1 MDQSDASTASFGA
14 AAAAADRMSAS
25 HNSSP
30 GTIEVETLTAVRED
44 ATGRARSRSPS
55 AHSTPPGGTPRSGR
69 SPRET
74 RRRTDTGAVRV
85 LALQDGSAVPVPSD
99 SEAGDGARAST
110 DNLQLARADGDLN
123 AKCAQL
129 LAEVHMLNHQNAWMV
144 ECEQRQNQI
153 IQHETEVHEVVM
165 AHLEECYVE
174 GYGNQRRISQL
185 TESRDCLL
193 SAAHDLQYQMDTD
206 RVAMR
211 DRLTQ
216 LGEYADR
223 NSAEMVSQVV
233 NIGTEEIQAI
243 SAERDRAVT
252 EVMTTIA
259 DAENVK
265 DLCRKELV
273 GLQRQSARNKHE
285 YAEEMKM
292 REAMYANK
300 IKWLSEENEEL
311 NNRSNTQ
318 DKFILSIREQL
329 KKANEELTQ
338 TRIQGSD
345 RPFQPSSA
353 ELKKAEAKVNMLEE
367 DILRKERMLKRLQE
381 ELIESSA
388 SEAQLKVAL
397 KLKPPDMGSEPS
409 VENEMM
415 TKLRAE
421 LERTEKLLRSE
432 EKEAIEYYEGMMQN
446 QQDMMEFETHASRLR
461 DERNKYRKRYEEER
475 TSAENA
481 AATEHGAASSSS
493 SGGSKISRK
502 EDEKINIPAWPK
514 IHDLEVWKSQVVAAV
529 VTASGDEKQEDWIQ
543 WLSDAFRSPYDP
555 FLLETSGE
563 ARFASIDAKLG
574 ITLHTIIHAAG
585 ERSHDVQLKVRQM
598 MQRRARGTTPGMV
611 KGREM
616 LALIVDSF
624 RSADNV
630 DVMYASK
637 HLFDLKFPGDNQL
650 SRFLGQWDEIIS
662 GMDADDMLPDKA
674 LRNLLWDKIKD
685 SKVMALDLS
694 VYDNMLDKD
703 PDKTYQKLREIMTKW
718 IRKSIETTNKKERE
732 KAFGNIVKA
741 TPAAEKKDPK
751 AKPKNTKADP
761 PKHDAAPVL
770 PQANPK
776 DHNKKDKKQD
786 RGRSATKS
794 PKGDRGRSATPAD
807 TSKIGCAFHFHGKN
821 GCSRGDKCKFSH
833 QEKHK
838 SSAKKPES
846 LKGDRSKSPGGRSS
860 SPKPMKDQ
868 VCWNWQK
875 GSCRFGDKCRRQH
888 HAAPA
893 TKQEAK
899 GKAKPK
905 PAAPAFMLCGDIES
919 DDEDVQPALPNVQQ
933 GKLALRFK
941 VRFDDQANV
950 TTFTCDP
957 GNELNNRPLRKKKN
971 EVQKVDTELISSL
984 RALRVSNI
992 AARVAHAKGKM
1003 MELFYAEHIAKAW
1016 VQITQD
1022 EGIEVNVDLSDF
1034 NTREVVRKDFVD
1046 YTIPGTTMFMA
1057 VERYDGP
1064 PIRFIMDTGCGHD
1077 LISREKVNA
1086 MGLTTKEGPKSV
1098 SFMTANGVTSTSEM
1112 VDINVDE
1119 LPMRSEAHVLESTP
1133 SVFSIGKRCMEQGYS
1148 FIWPANQL
1156 PYLIDQNANKIP
1168 LSVHDNI
1175 PYIKVNDDDGRCL
1188 PRPDGLA
1195 TILHRILSGVGHE
1208 DEVTAGQETQQ
1219 EELPPKK
1226 PRRRRRKKKDN
1237 QKGRDGE
1244 SDINPAVAGVEE
1256 EPEEHDDDRY
1266 SPEEE
1271 YDGEEPRF
1279 DRDHEGQ
1286 PEEAGGDEHGGD
1298 ADSERGESDID
1309 EDEEGLLEVDVVDG
1323 EARLSKPGVLKNE
1336 AKSILHLMTH
1346 RYKNPYCKSC
1356 VRAKMKHYKT
1366 RKGAFKRKL
1375 KAFGDLITFDLM
1387 NTQKMARDG
1396 IMPDKDILVIRDQFT
1411 GVIWGYPLKASN
1423 SDEVVQAMKHYIGK
1437 RKVTNAYADDAPQ
1450 FESALKELR
1459 IPLDQSLP
1467 GHPQNNSLA
1476 ERNNQFMMLT
1486 TSTCLLEAGLPP
1498 CFWPFAV
1505 ECVSHL
1511 LNIEKLSDGS
1521 SAWLKLHKSE
1531 FPGMV
1536 IPLGAKVFF
1545 KPSDA
1550 RERDQD
1556 HKFDPKSI
1564 PGIFAGYVM
1573 GTGMNWSRKYKVWAI
1588 SDFAQQ
1594 NLGYDAERPLRKLIT
1609 PHITEKIFQD
1619 DGIEFP
1625 LKKEYERLNS
1635 TLEGMKVLK
1644 ERSGSPDAP
1653 TNPELPDPDDS
1664 DDQDDDDDAPDP
1676 PDGDLKSKASA
1687 IDAIEDKKTEELTEK
1702 KKEDYSGPDHYSVG
1716 GPGDN
1721 IIYLNN
1727 DGEHVKIAKDGRL
1740 YRVGS
1745 DGRRLF
1751 HNSPR
1756 PKDYLTPEEWQK
1768 LSVKDRAIA
1777 KKAGKHVDRVVDR
1790 LSKKAKGLGSS
1801 TDKKEDEEPDELL
1814 KDLGDAKKG
1823 DEGDSEKKSKKDK
1836 KDKKTKK
1843 DKKSKKEKKSKGKDE
1858 EGEGGP
1864 SLAMPTT
1871 FMEWDTDDDDDPW
1884 SPKSYTS
1891 ESTCV
1896 PSDEEFL
1903 TDWDESAMWEDND
1916 DNLAMAAWKTENVY
1930 NPLNGQICCC
1940 ITGDPIDNDVVDE
1953 PFPTMPCVVR
1963 DTQHRPKLMGNRLF
1977 NAVVSRPVS
1986 RAEILSNKKAMQSM
2000 LDEWGGLWDEETFD
2014 GSWLREYDEIVATS
2028 KKKGEEVHLARVH
2041 GICVEK
2047 NYQLPDDD
2055 PKRKFKGRGVLLGD
2069 QVKNQNFEAA
2079 LFQDLGNS
2087 PATFEAARWADFYG
2101 CLEGNDVQVADAIR
2115 AYIQALLGG
2124 VPCWAELPW
2133 EAWPKHLQEEITRRG
2148 LKRPMCRV
2156 NKALY
2161 GHPDSGT
2168 MWEQHCDESV
2178 RALEFKPVGPEW
2190 PSMYYHEKLD
2200 LLLVI
2205 YVDDLK
2211 LAGPKENLKKGWD
2224 LLRSKLRI
2232 EPETEVGLYLGCVL
2246 SKGEDKLADG
2256 SKVTTMTYDMSALL
2270 KMSVVR
2276 YLDIVGKDTVLK
2288 KVATPMLPD
2297 VTKDHP
2303 SRAPCSTQKGLAVT
2317 CTWCG
2322 TCFSPDQAASKA
2334 RSTDDDVK
2342 SDAKEQPRGTLA
2354 PHAASLLMKLLYAA
2368 RIARF
2373 DLLRAITV
2381 LARNVTKWTVADDAK
2396 LHHLMCYVH
2405 HSADQKM
2412 VGWVGGSKAD
2422 LSLALFAD
2430 ADYAGCGQSL
2440 KSTSGAHMHVQG
2452 KRTRFPLAG
2461 GSKRQGC
2468 VSHSTPEA
2476 GIVAADY
2483 ALRTLGIP
2491 SISAWETLMR
2501 TPPRIVFYD
2510 DNQAMIN
2517 VMRSGR
2523 NPTMRHMERTHGI
2536 SITWL
2541 YEMFKRDYLLL
2552 VYEVTARMAADIH
2565 TKGFDDANSWK
2576 HACMLINILSED
2588 GLRSQALLDLMKPT
2602 HDGLSYAKQLQ
2613 KDRHSKVPTY
2623 PYTTIP
2629 VVPPQLYQPGLS
2641 SKEGLQEIPGCD
2653 PYVMVRTP
2661 KLYRLRPPRA
2671 PPDMAYLRSTW
2682 ILQDA
2687 QWQQIEDKVDPNL
2700 EPVRFDRWVERAFF
2714 QFHPLSSPLP
2724 AASAPASGHFN
2735 AATLPRLLFSLR
2747 PLVQCREL
2755 QQTLRD
2761 SSLYLSIH
2769 HCSTSALHVLNALTR
2784 LVHGGNGGSGGSSMI
2799 FDNFVSDPEEQEHS
2813 VHDHW
2818 EVDEEARTLTR
2829 IHSSP
2834 RRKAFCPGDAPSCPV
2849 DMSRIKDDRMTYRQ
2863 GSQFES
2869 SDFEDCVKDYW
2880 RHSGGGT
2887 HTKTHLRWIGKTVF
2901 TLRGNDAES
2910 ENEEAQSAAI
2920 ALCST
2925 PKRMKTIPLKD
2936 IIVPTFVSVSKAK
2949 SEESKEHRI
2958 VDVNLRRHDGEIA
2971 YRYQFVLCEEDDN
2984 LAARDEQMVIDLYD
2998 IGKEPAFI
3006 LLCSEECNHFTHLA
3020 AKHDCTIVTVSQ
3032 SDDLTSPYGIARALA
3047 AVRSEKDAVMFAGPC
3062 TGGSAWS
3069 RYNAKVSD
3077 AIAKS
3082 IELKR
3087 ALYWDL
3093 WERFETVMTRVL
3105 RIGAAALFELPR
3117 YCAYWKDQRVQRLLS
3132 GTDCDCHVF
3141 DGCMYG
3147 LGAEFNDS
3155 HSNKKLIKK
3164 PWEIVSWNLEFGDQL
3179 SRTCDKSH
3187 SHRDCAGKYTKTT
3200 QLYNK
3205 KIVGIILKTVT
3216 KRIAG
3221 FQKSEKMMHAVP
3233 CLMIRALGSSFN
3245 ERSVCDA
3252 TSNETVYTCDE
3263 HGTQIS
3269 HVRRIEPHGIHDF
3282 QACCVCLCD
3291 HSTASPVRFSDVAMA
3306 SVGGVM
3312 NYNSNTSG
3320 YPTFIIK
3327 ILDGLVEM
3335 KERGQIT
3342 LPPRMSRST
3351 HGLDVVEA
3359 WIAVGIPPLVPLS
3372 INYAMSRTKSDDTK
3386 FLTASLKK
3394 LVGYMNEEEK
3404 KEKTGDLARRYKL
3417 SMATIKG
3424 RFGNDASGVF
3434 SNLSRYLVEP
3444 EEIGAIDDL
3453 WDDVRDFINSGRL
3466 NDTMVAYQQ
3475 WRNLSGSAN
3484 ESMNMREAADPS
3496 DHVYATRLE
3505 SYYTIFSSIFY
3516 HTSDKLTSRN
3526 AKEKVQEL
3534 IETVNRE
3541 IRNMALAIRVHNS
3554 DSALDKIHVIDVL
3567 EGLIARKRGLPKYRS
3582 AVQNHMETFLGS
3594 MSVMVQYLDNCKP
3607 PVALIIPEELR
3618 FMREKVMPMINEW
3631 IPVEPT
3637 MFRVQYNAA
3646 AAESGRQNEY
3656 NRRSSA
3662 FKSYTEYIEEMKKKI
3677 EDKVIPS
3684 LPFWDMVESE
3694 GPEPPDV
3701 AHRPKWC
3708 PPLQIYGDFARPRA
3722 KPMPRAPRPPPPS
3735 SSFEQQN
3742 FSERPSDSSTGHG
3755 PASSKRW
3762 GRTGGSESTGA
3773 ASRDISVT
3781 TWFRMPLPM
3790 GSSKYYVFGKDYF
3803 SQDMKVYAMVSTN
3816 QVPSGHIVEGP
3827 CTVNG
3832 QMTWLQYLRRL
3843 TSYLM
3848 FWHGGYQ
3855 ESVIDR
3861 NYYKED
3867 AHWFAQYT
3875 NIYDSTQVSL
3885 AGGLPSPR
3893 TIYNLCYPMEAKV
3906 IDEAELELRM
3916 RETLKGF
3923 IPSVTCQPATRTND
3937 GESVHCEFI
3946 GAMKTSKVILMSD
3959 FEYITKSNS
3968 GKQTVFA
3975 QSLLSLGWDK
3985 VINLSCT
3992 PEYKKGVMTGPYGF
4006 INFVH
4011 DRIDDVKRHEPTS
4024 IHVWLSLSNLV
4035 TAGEKGTYKTVIVP
4049 TDFVPRL
4056 RDVIVKLDACCQL
4069 PTFVRICA
4077 DVEFHHAVGSFGKIA
4092 NMIKDEL
4099 SLNGMMSTT
4108 SDRFW
4113 RAISV
4118 AGSGHPYSM
4127 KSGTSLVHAVMEKHL
4142 FREKMLA
4149 SCFMAP
4155 DPLTEANSLHDPNLE
4170 HVLQDKE
4177 RLYQYLF
4184 GDSVRGSHA
4193 YQSTAEP
4200 SGENESERRKREKVR
4215 RENKM
4220 PWMDEYWGVLQPE
4233 PIYSRTQRW
4242 YVIDDFKEGEEICC
4256 DYCLVCNPIDSDVKD
4271 DCYAECINGAANR
4284 CRGMSAEDYVQKR
4297 FHACA
4302 RLLHNFGMGQTV
4314 SSPTIAISEMNPH
4327 DDLMKFLHEAMI
4339 IFNENPGFQKEI
4351 SFFGGIRLS
4360 STMTENFFKTRRG
4373 PSIHVEKQIVGS
4385 AKYYQGSYDLGNVCY
4400 TKYLKTILE
4409 PDVFRTIF
4417 GDDPTEERVG
4427 DMVEALLSM
4436 FEIAQLFRHMFRRW
4450 GDIEALRTGLE
4461 ESIKRVTASLYDRT
4475 TYENR
4480 KRSMI
4485 RTMDPHSDEAANVAL
4500 ILVRMRTMPL
4510 PEFDIDHFFEIG
4522 KEPEQGTEATDQPE
4536 AEGVDME
4543 TEGGQEK
4550 EEQDVDMSDPKT
4562 SILQAIDE
4570 FERKIGQAEFC
4581 IHCMESGHTTLNC
4594 EKTLSSSPSVT
4605 SVLSD
4610 WKKRVK
4616 GEVAPD
4622 DVPSG
4627 HPTEEPKKKKQRA
4640 SPTPDRKVD
4649 SEFRR
4654 KEMLKARVVQCDNAE
4669 PGQPEEIEWIRLLNG
4684 EPDPGSY
4691 LVLESKYGNPIM
4703 IPRFQKLESLAVE
4716 VQDDTYSEDD
4726 AKISK
4731 LLGMIEES
4739 GVYPEYDNTEWQEL
4753 FEEIVYRRAMKDYD
4767 SRPCPNCLGE
4777 VDVRLTICPHCVAV
4791 LIANGKLTHV
4801 VPKETR
4807 DRNQRSSPK
4816 DIPASSSGE
4825 TTSAAGANIDEV
4837 IKNARKTAEEV
4848 IEIEESEGEEE
4859 EEVPIILKERPDEA
4873 EGEPEYRE
4881 VPQDGYGNELPK
4893 PFPFAIDELP
4903 QEAAI
4908 PIDHNF
4914 AVTQQ
4919 FDLRLMKLIKGLAN
4933 ATFDINCFENR
4944 EDVLRM
4950 FDDGQR
4956 HDTPHNR
4963 WPIVPNDPDTGFPR
4977 RLKRAEVVGMSR
4989 WTDDVFAAE
4998 AWQIYE
5004 FHANV
5009 VHPMMI
5015 TAIRCG
5021 LSHKYLKEVGS
5032 TQRSMSD
5039 PKARKSETQDE
5050 IIEKL
5055 AFISNFI
5062 RRMIKKTFGASRYS
5076 YYQKPDDES
5085 TAPYKF
5091 IDISP
5096 AIKSERKNVTKEI
5109 LVACRYYGIEVS
5121 AIQAQKLKSFEEQIR
5136 AGNPRNVELI
5146 KDYIG
5151 FVGADYMRQL
5161 TNG

>member
-30 GTIEVETLTAVRED
+30 GTIEAETLTVVRED

-265 DLCRKELV
+265 DLCRQELV

-446 QQDMMEFETHASRLR
+446 QQDMMEFEAHASRLR

-475 TSAENA
+475 MSAENA

-502 EDEKINIPAWPK
+502 EHEKINIPAWPK

-662 GMDADDMLPDKA
+662 GTDADDMLPDKA

-875 GSCRFGDKCRRQH
+875 GSCKFGDKCRRQH

-957 GNELNNRPLRKKKN
+957 GNELNIRPLRKKKN
-971 EVQKVDTELISSL
+971 EAQKVDTELISSL

-1016 VQITQD
+1016 IQITQD

-1034 NTREVVRKDFVD
+1034 NTREVVRKDFVN
-1046 YTIPGTTMFMA
+1046 YTIPGDTMFMA

-1219 EELPPKK
+1219 EELPPRK

-1244 SDINPAVAGVEE
+1244 SDINPAVAGVEG
-1256 EPEEHDDDRY
+1256 EPEEHGDDRY

-1271 YDGEEPRF
+1271 YDGEDPRF

-1323 EARLSKPGVLKNE
+1323 ETRLSKPGVLKNE
-1336 AKSILHLMTH
+1336 AKSVLHLMTH

-1366 RKGAFKRKL
+1366 SKGAFKRKL

-1396 IMPDKDILVIRDQFT
+1396 IMPDKDILVIRDRFT

-1437 RKVTNAYADDAPQ
+1437 RKVTNAYSDDAPQ

-1653 TNPELPDPDDS
+1653 TNPELPDPGDG

-1676 PDGDLKSKASA
+1676 PDGDLKSKASEA
-1687 IDAIEDKKTEELTEK
+1687 GAIEDKKTEELTGK
-1702 KKEDYSGPDHYSVG
+1702 KKEEYSGPDHYSVG

-1727 DGEHVKIAKDGRL
+1727 DGEHVKIATDGRL

-1814 KDLGDAKKG
+1814 KDLEDAKKG
-1823 DEGDSEKKSKKDK
+1823 DEGDNEKKSKKDK

-1858 EGEGGP
+1858 KGEGGP

-1884 SPKSYTS
+1884 SPKSFTS

-2270 KMSVVR
+2270 KMSVVK

-2373 DLLRAITV
+2373 DLLRAINV

-2412 VGWVGGSKAD
+2412 VGWVGDSKAD

-2476 GIVAADY
+2476 EIVAADY

-2576 HACMLINILSED
+2576 HACMLINILSDD

-2724 AASAPASGHFN
+2724 EASAPASGHFN
-2735 AATLPRLLFSLR
+2735 AAILPRLLFSLR

-2869 SDFEDCVKDYW
+2869 SDFEDCVEDYW
-2880 RHSGGGT
+2880 RHSGRGT

-3155 HSNKKLIKK
+3155 HSDKKLIKK

-3187 SHRDCAGKYTKTT
+3187 SHRDCAGKCTKTT

-3216 KRIAG
+3216 KRIAE

-3245 ERSVCDA
+3245 ERSVCVA

-3263 HGTQIS
+3263 HGTQIP
-3269 HVRRIEPHGIHDF
+3269 HVRRIEPHGIHNF

-3554 DSALDKIHVIDVL
+3554 DSAVDKI
-3567 EGLIARKRGLPKYRS
+3567 
-3582 AVQNHMETFLGS
+3582 
-3594 MSVMVQYLDNCKP
+3594 
-3607 PVALIIPEELR
+3607 
-3618 FMREKVMPMINEW
+3618 
-3631 IPVEPT
+3631 
-3637 MFRVQYNAA
+3637 
-3646 AAESGRQNEY
+3646 
-3656 NRRSSA
+3656 
-3662 FKSYTEYIEEMKKKI
+3662 
-3677 EDKVIPS
+3677 
-3684 LPFWDMVESE
+3684 
-3694 GPEPPDV
+3694 
-3701 AHRPKWC
+3701 
-3708 PPLQIYGDFARPRA
+3708 
-3722 KPMPRAPRPPPPS
+3722 
-3735 SSFEQQN
+3735 
-3742 FSERPSDSSTGHG
+3742 
-3755 PASSKRW
+3755 
-3762 GRTGGSESTGA
+3762 
-3773 ASRDISVT
+3773 
-3781 TWFRMPLPM
+3781 
-3790 GSSKYYVFGKDYF
+3790 
-3803 SQDMKVYAMVSTN
+3803 
-3816 QVPSGHIVEGP
+3816 
-3827 CTVNG
+3827 
-3832 QMTWLQYLRRL
+3832 RRL
-3843 TSYLM
+3843 
-3848 FWHGGYQ
+3848 
-3855 ESVIDR
+3855 
-3861 NYYKED
+3861 
-3867 AHWFAQYT
+3867 
-3875 NIYDSTQVSL
+3875 
-3885 AGGLPSPR
+3885 R
-3893 TIYNLCYPMEAKV
+3893 TI
-3906 IDEAELELRM
+3906 
-3916 RETLKGF
+3916 
-3923 IPSVTCQPATRTND
+3923 
-3937 GESVHCEFI
+3937 
-3946 GAMKTSKVILMSD
+3946 
-3959 FEYITKSNS
+3959 
-3968 GKQTVFA
+3968 
-3975 QSLLSLGWDK
+3975 
-3985 VINLSCT
+3985 
-3992 PEYKKGVMTGPYGF
+3992 
-4006 INFVH
+4006 
-4011 DRIDDVKRHEPTS
+4011 
-4024 IHVWLSLSNLV
+4024 
-4035 TAGEKGTYKTVIVP
+4035 
-4049 TDFVPRL
+4049 
-4056 RDVIVKLDACCQL
+4056 
-4069 PTFVRICA
+4069 
-4077 DVEFHHAVGSFGKIA
+4077 
-4092 NMIKDEL
+4092 
-4099 SLNGMMSTT
+4099 
-4108 SDRFW
+4108 W
-4113 RAISV
+4113 R
-4118 AGSGHPYSM
+4118 
-4127 KSGTSLVHAVMEKHL
+4127 
-4142 FREKMLA
+4142 
-4149 SCFMAP
+4149 
-4155 DPLTEANSLHDPNLE
+4155 
-4170 HVLQDKE
+4170 
-4177 RLYQYLF
+4177 
-4184 GDSVRGSHA
+4184 
-4193 YQSTAEP
+4193 
-4200 SGENESERRKREKVR
+4200 
-4215 RENKM
+4215 
-4220 PWMDEYWGVLQPE
+4220 
-4233 PIYSRTQRW
+4233 
-4242 YVIDDFKEGEEICC
+4242 
-4256 DYCLVCNPIDSDVKD
+4256 
-4271 DCYAECINGAANR
+4271 
-4284 CRGMSAEDYVQKR
+4284 
-4297 FHACA
+4297 
-4302 RLLHNFGMGQTV
+4302 
-4314 SSPTIAISEMNPH
+4314 
-4327 DDLMKFLHEAMI
+4327 
-4339 IFNENPGFQKEI
+4339 
-4351 SFFGGIRLS
+4351 
-4360 STMTENFFKTRRG
+4360 
-4373 PSIHVEKQIVGS
+4373 
-4385 AKYYQGSYDLGNVCY
+4385 
-4400 TKYLKTILE
+4400 
-4409 PDVFRTIF
+4409 
-4417 GDDPTEERVG
+4417 
-4427 DMVEALLSM
+4427 
-4436 FEIAQLFRHMFRRW
+4436 
-4450 GDIEALRTGLE
+4450 
-4461 ESIKRVTASLYDRT
+4461 
-4475 TYENR
+4475 
-4480 KRSMI
+4480 
-4485 RTMDPHSDEAANVAL
+4485 
-4500 ILVRMRTMPL
+4500 
-4510 PEFDIDHFFEIG
+4510 
-4522 KEPEQGTEATDQPE
+4522 
-4536 AEGVDME
+4536 
-4543 TEGGQEK
+4543 
-4550 EEQDVDMSDPKT
+4550 
-4562 SILQAIDE
+4562 
-4570 FERKIGQAEFC
+4570 
-4581 IHCMESGHTTLNC
+4581 
-4594 EKTLSSSPSVT
+4594 
-4605 SVLSD
+4605 
-4610 WKKRVK
+4610 
-4616 GEVAPD
+4616 
-4622 DVPSG
+4622 
-4627 HPTEEPKKKKQRA
+4627 
-4640 SPTPDRKVD
+4640 
-4649 SEFRR
+4649 
-4654 KEMLKARVVQCDNAE
+4654 
-4669 PGQPEEIEWIRLLNG
+4669 
-4684 EPDPGSY
+4684 
-4691 LVLESKYGNPIM
+4691 
-4703 IPRFQKLESLAVE
+4703 
-4716 VQDDTYSEDD
+4716 
-4726 AKISK
+4726 
-4731 LLGMIEES
+4731 
-4739 GVYPEYDNTEWQEL
+4739 
-4753 FEEIVYRRAMKDYD
+4753 
-4767 SRPCPNCLGE
+4767 
-4777 VDVRLTICPHCVAV
+4777 
-4791 LIANGKLTHV
+4791 
-4801 VPKETR
+4801 
-4807 DRNQRSSPK
+4807 
-4816 DIPASSSGE
+4816 
-4825 TTSAAGANIDEV
+4825 
-4837 IKNARKTAEEV
+4837 
-4848 IEIEESEGEEE
+4848 
-4859 EEVPIILKERPDEA
+4859 
-4873 EGEPEYRE
+4873 
-4881 VPQDGYGNELPK
+4881 
-4893 PFPFAIDELP
+4893 PF
-4903 QEAAI
+4903 
-4908 PIDHNF
+4908 
-4914 AVTQQ
+4914 
-4919 FDLRLMKLIKGLAN
+4919 
-4933 ATFDINCFENR
+4933 
-4944 EDVLRM
+4944 
-4950 FDDGQR
+4950 
-4956 HDTPHNR
+4956 
-4963 WPIVPNDPDTGFPR
+4963 
-4977 RLKRAEVVGMSR
+4977 
-4989 WTDDVFAAE
+4989 
-4998 AWQIYE
+4998 
-5004 FHANV
+5004 
-5009 VHPMMI
+5009 
-5015 TAIRCG
+5015 
-5021 LSHKYLKEVGS
+5021 
-5032 TQRSMSD
+5032 
-5039 PKARKSETQDE
+5039 
-5050 IIEKL
+5050 
-5055 AFISNFI
+5055 
-5062 RRMIKKTFGASRYS
+5062 
-5076 YYQKPDDES
+5076 
-5085 TAPYKF
+5085 
-5091 IDISP
+5091 
-5096 AIKSERKNVTKEI
+5096 
-5109 LVACRYYGIEVS
+5109 
-5121 AIQAQKLKSFEEQIR
+5121 
-5136 AGNPRNVELI
+5136 
-5146 KDYIG
+5146 
-5151 FVGADYMRQL
+5151 
-5161 TNG
+5161 